1 MTVGLSGWKHGLAFW
16 QNGSDLTPHLLANLW
31 LVSSICYTE
40 VDIVLPSQG
49 CLNMERNNGW
59 KMLSTESGAQKVLNK
74 CSFTILKIDIYLST
88 SIYLCLL
95 DYVYITNCLFFKNS
109 FSLVHLFWSLT
120 LWWWRFSSNI
130 RWFLSVHSSSRVSLE
145 AVCGA
150 GSLLTS
156 RLQCKVSR
164 Q

>member
-74 CSFTILKIDIYLST
+74 CSFTILKIDIYLSIY
-88 SIYLCLL
+88 IYLPVSPWLCVHYELSL
-95 DYVYITNCLFFKNS
+95 FQKLLFFSS
-109 FSLVHLFWSLT
+109 FVLVSDFVMVEV
-120 LWWWRFSSNI
+120 
-130 RWFLSVHSSSRVSLE
+130 FLKYQVIFVSPFIFKSEFRSCVWCRKL
-145 AVCGA
+145 AD
-150 GSLLTS
+150 
-156 RLQCKVSR
+156 Q
-164 Q
+164 